1 MEFINHFIPS
11 NDVST
16 DVPQTGGEN
25 MIRLE
30 LGDIIEI
37 VAPSNDE
44 LHEMTFLITYFG
56 SQSLILQNAS
66 TGILHELTISE
77 DGSGF
82 SDESIIGILLIYRD
96 ETKGYARQNNL
107 LPKTWIDVHI
117 GGDRPSIITGEIT
130 NLEED
135 QIEITT
141 YPEIKTIYIDFAYE
155 GLPPNTQSDIPID
168 HIIIRNKPEALQN
181 ISSLLDMQ
189 DKLNED
195 ENITLEEINEQ
206 QQADMEFTPEGES
219 IMNIPTDSTPDPT
232 FKDNLRDMYL
242 DANEIV
248 FGEQLETL
256 IQVVEV
262 PESEKTYTIEA
273 QVNDLMDQFLSTVPD
288 YKRNDKVLSNIHRL
302 ILRFKELR
310 KLYSQYDEHDDIIG
324 KKVNGPFHKPLVDK
338 IHSLNLKLK
347 WILPVVQNRKV
358 IYSDDK
364 DNEQESD
371 IVYRNTAASVGQIEE
386 VLTEFHK
393 SKTGG
398 TNHNYSE
405 TYNKVESNMNPFED
419 PIDKTNCLDSKPVLQ
434 DIEAIVDNLGMF
446 ESSVAN
452 VTKSGKN
459 TLSTLSRRKF
469 LIQKYTTG
477 STQLERNIMKTGKS
491 IYFRNKITPN
501 DNMCVSS
508 IMTLPEPFIR
518 MSAMYL
524 PSQNIMNKAELHQQ
538 YRFLFHIL
546 KKNLDIVPR
555 VVNDLSKELDYDNED
570 GAKLFANFNE
580 FIIDNDEE
588 ELDQEK
594 EDKFKKFLE
603 VIVPKTRTILKL
615 VRDNLK
621 HKLSFVG
628 VVKQLEPYGIQT
640 EDITYTQYVDI
651 QHIIQGHISNLKSEM
666 ETKRGIYNI
675 LHKQIGSNNIPNPV
689 TQIIKANADILDAF
703 TKAYFTMHQ
712 KDSMSVSESEMI
724 SKLYA
729 QDENQLY
736 PRLISSRL
744 TSLMAETNS
753 TTLTDMLLAKDKQD
767 TLDNDEYK
775 IQSTDCTRKYLA
787 KKYESLGALQKDN
800 NVDDLYYDEQYDDS
814 PYHIMEKYKS
824 KKDELEP
831 KEFKEFLIESLI
843 HKHDSPV
850 DYAEELATIL
860 ISKKKLVSEGEYAML
875 DILPEKEKSLELSQ
889 ISEEQ
894 DENVENTRKLLY
906 YRRVKNN
913 WVRDDSIAAEAFYD
927 TNTLFCNINENCFKN
942 TRSKICENNDDSTI
956 RFKEHNKKSI
966 LNEFDRR
973 YHVTRDMLIQELEKE
988 ITYLLKYNK
997 NIQHLRQVQLYK
1009 ANNLALEIGNFA
1021 KKNELFVSP
1030 RLELLNCILGQTDF
1044 VKKQNNIMSFASQY
1058 TRNPLVEQLDEN
1070 QHWLYCKETNTK
1082 LLPITIFELAKTFV
1096 SGESYNDKL
1105 DQLCNDHGREEG
1117 GHIVDKHSGFV
1128 LRKSDFQ
1135 QEEMFDDSGFR
1146 ITTHSLL
1153 DKELGD
1159 VYASSKGKTGDMPIF
1174 ENETMSTIYNV
1185 LVTIS
1190 ERIQIPHQDIQD
1202 FVLRVSNELVDKLV
1216 ISEDKYKQR
1225 VEKINKGKEKKMKM
1239 PSYKNYRNETIIFAV
1254 ASSLVVAI
1262 QTQMPS
1268 FKSSKTFPGCVRS
1281 FTGYPLFGIEDNGA
1295 IQYISCVIF
1304 KIKSTIHP
1312 WSSLHGYK
1320 SADKIVTRVMKLMES
1335 KEFIDRPDIQSKLVE
1350 KRQYLLLQPDYIIP
1364 ETHAIS
1370 KWVHFLPPV
1379 VQYTL
1384 DKSIQNVTPE
1394 FKQELNALIKSGNV
1408 KQSQFVNIIKGKN
1421 MYYGY
1426 HVINK
1431 INELVKDKDLLLK
1444 TASSALPFLENACC
1458 NSGLINP
1465 IKYFEKEEPLLS
1477 TYFHSVR
1484 QNELVLKQISSLSQG
1499 RFLYH
1504 KDFTGMI
1511 YPIVSSGNLE
1521 ENIYSFIIKHCL
1533 YDRDVPVPEK
1543 YKAICG
1549 EKPDGYNKSWSLP
1562 EKIEYL
1568 KRNGK
1573 QYNQTDFKGLLNIVN
1588 EENIIHVES
1597 QDSYELVDGFQDVLN
1612 YLEEKDSS
1620 VIPQKLRKLL
1630 FDLIDNVQPGKM
1642 YVEESDNLKNL
1653 SKHLKRVTKNSYV
1666 AINNFLS
1673 SKNEESK
1680 YKHIRSFLENIDKW
1694 NTSDNKHNQ
1703 NVQMFSQFVRNMI
1716 YQVTQVYP
1724 NVIRNG
1730 NGFHPYMDAVDGYKK
1745 WNLSGLHVDNLR
1757 DYHEEYYMQLRPFYE
1772 NGIII
1777 RLFDEMNDMFADL
1790 NKFVNHFPV
1799 QEEIV
1804 KQVGDKQMTYYSFL
1818 KNETTMLL
1826 MKYCFYTCI
1835 CIFIESASNTMVVQT
1850 NVNEYKDN
1858 VRAAKEEMNETLGN
1872 VITETNTTEEN
1883 QEYVDALQE
1892 IDISDVTH
1900 DLNVK
1905 ITDLIVAMLNIEMEN
1920 KKVVNLSYKD
1930 IEDGMRRERQ
1940 NERQAMI
1947 QYLGNMAPEQRR
1959 IEDLSKMHKLG
1970 NWNVGNQDAIWKY
1983 DKQRFDDEM
1992 TQGEFFEFQNKTTSK
2007 EAEQIIVEL
2016 DDMLDQEQELLDA
2029 EEDNAGYRDGHDFR
2043 HLESNYED
2051 GDFYPE
2057 DRDPDDFGDD

>member
-11 NDVST
+11 NNVVSDVS
-16 DVPQTGGEN
+16 QTGGEN
-25 MIRLE
+25 MISLE
-30 LGDIIEI
+30 LGDIIKI
-37 VAPSNDE
+37 ISPSNDG
-44 LHEMTFLITYFG
+44 LHDKTFLITYCG
-56 SQSLILQNAS
+56 SQTLAIQNTS
-66 TGILHELTISE
+66 TGNLHELNISE
-77 DGSGF
+77 DGYGF
-82 SDESIIGILLIYRD
+82 SDESIIGIELLNRD

-107 LPKTWIDVHI
+107 LPKTWIDIHI
-117 GGDRPSIITGEIT
+117 GGDTPSIVTGEIT
-130 NLEED
+130 NLDED

-141 YPEIKTIYIDFAYE
+141 YPNIETRYIDFAYK
-155 GLPPNTQSDIPID
+155 GIPPSSPDRIV
-168 HIIIRNKPEALQN
+168 IRNKPEALHN
-181 ISSLLDMQ
+181 ISSLLDVQ
-189 DKLNED
+189 EKLNED
-195 ENITLEEINEQ
+195 ENITLEDINEQ

-242 DANEIV
+242 DANEII
-248 FGEQLETL
+248 FGEKLETL
-256 IQVVEV
+256 TQVVEV

-273 QVNDLMDQFLSTVPD
+273 QVNDLMDQFLSTIPD
-288 YKRNDKVLSNIHRL
+288 YKRSDKVLSNIHRL

-310 KLYSQYDEHDDIIG
+310 TLYSNYDEHDDIIG
-324 KKVNGPFHKPLVDK
+324 KKVNGPLHKPLVDK

-358 IYSDDK
+358 IYSDEK
-364 DNEQESD
+364 DNEPESD
-371 IVYRNTAASVGQIEE
+371 VIYKNSASSVGQIEE
-386 VLTEFHK
+386 VLTDFHK

-398 TNHNYSE
+398 IDHNYSE
-405 TYNKVESNMNPFED
+405 TFNKVESNMNPFD
-419 PIDKTNCLDSKPVLQ
+419 NPADDSNCLDSKPVLQ

-452 VTKSGKN
+452 VTKLGKN
-459 TLSTLSRRKF
+459 TSSILSRRKF
-469 LIQKYTTG
+469 LLQKYTTG

-491 IYFRNKITPN
+491 IYFRNKMTPS
-501 DNMCVSS
+501 DTMCVSS

-524 PSQNIMNKAELHQQ
+524 PSQNILNKAELHQQ

-546 KKNLDIVPR
+546 KTNLDIVPR
-555 VVNDLSKELDYDNED
+555 VVNDLSKELNYDNEES
-570 GAKLFANFNE
+570 ANLFANFNE
-580 FIIDNDEE
+580 FIIDNDDE

-603 VIVPKTRTILKL
+603 VIVPKTRTILKF

-621 HKLSFVG
+621 YNLSFVG

-651 QHIIQGHISNLKSEM
+651 QHIIQGHIANLKSEM
-666 ETKRGIYNI
+666 ETKRGLYNI
-675 LHKQIGSNNIPNPV
+675 LQKQNKPSNSQNPV
-689 TQIIKANADILDAF
+689 SQIISTNADVLDAF
-703 TKAYFTMHQ
+703 AKAYFNIHQ
-712 KDSMSVSESEMI
+712 KDSISVSESEMI
-724 SKLYA
+724 SKLYM

-736 PRLISSRL
+736 SRLISSRL

-753 TTLTDMLLAKDKQD
+753 TTLTDMLIAKENQD
-767 TLDNDEYK
+767 AVDNEEYK

-787 KKYESLGALQKDN
+787 KKYESMGALQKDN
-800 NVDDLYYDEQYDDS
+800 NVDELYYDEQYDDS

-831 KEFKEFLIESLI
+831 KQFKEFLIEALI
-843 HKHDSPV
+843 HKHESPV

-875 DILPEKEKSLELSQ
+875 DILPETQKSLELSQ

-894 DENVENTRKLLY
+894 DENVDNTRKLLY

-927 TNTLFCNINENCFKN
+927 TNTLFCNINESCFKN
-942 TRSKICENNDDSTI
+942 TRSKICETNDDTNI

-966 LNEFDRR
+966 LTEFDRR
-973 YHVTRDMLIQELEKE
+973 YHVTREVLIKELEKE

-1009 ANNLALEIGNFA
+1009 ANNLAVEIGNFA

-1030 RLELLNCILGQTDF
+1030 RLELLNCVLGQTDF
-1044 VKKQNNIMSFASQY
+1044 VKKQSHIMSFASQY
-1058 TRNPLVEQLDEN
+1058 TRNPLVEQLDEDP
-1070 QHWLYCKETNTK
+1070 HWLYCKETNTK
-1082 LLPITIFELAKTFV
+1082 LLPMTIFELAKTFV
-1096 SGESYNDKL
+1096 SGENYNDKL

-1159 VYASSKGKTGDMPIF
+1159 VYASTKGKTGSAPIF

-1190 ERIQIPHQDIQD
+1190 ERIQVPHQDIQD

-1216 ISEDKYKQR
+1216 ISEDKYKQK
-1225 VEKINKGKEKKMKM
+1225 VEKINKGKEKKTKM
-1239 PSYKNYRNETIIFAV
+1239 PSYNNYRNETIIFAV
-1254 ASSLVVAI
+1254 TCSLVVAI

-1281 FTGYPLFGIEDNGA
+1281 FTGYPLFGIEDTGA

-1320 SADKIVTRVMKLMES
+1320 SADKIVTRVMKMMES

-1350 KRQYLLLQPDYIIP
+1350 KRQYLLLQPDSIIP

-1379 VQYTL
+1379 VQFTL

-1394 FKQELNALIKSGNV
+1394 FKQELNALIKSGNA

-1426 HVINK
+1426 HIINK
-1431 INELVKDKDLLLK
+1431 INELVKEKELLLK
-1444 TASSALPFLENACC
+1444 TASTAMPFLENACC
-1458 NSGLINP
+1458 NSGLVNP
-1465 IKYFEKEEPLLS
+1465 VKYFEKEEPLLS
-1477 TYFHSVR
+1477 TYFQSIK
-1484 QNELVLKQISSLSQG
+1484 QNELMLKQVSSLSHG

-1511 YPIVSSGNLE
+1511 YPIVSSGNVE
-1521 ENIYSFIIKHCL
+1521 EKIYSFIIKHCL
-1533 YDRDVPVPEK
+1533 YDRDVPVPDK
-1543 YKAICG
+1543 YKALCG

-1597 QDSYELVDGFQDVLN
+1597 PESYELVDGFQDVLN
-1612 YLEEKDSS
+1612 YLEEKDSP
-1620 VIPQKLRKLL
+1620 VIPQKLRELL
-1630 FDLIDNVQPGKM
+1630 RTLIDNVQPGKM
-1642 YVEESDNLKNL
+1642 YTDESENLKNL

-1666 AINNFLS
+1666 VINQFLS
-1673 SKNEESK
+1673 SKNEDSK
-1680 YKHIRSFLENIDKW
+1680 YKHIRGFLENIDKW
-1694 NTSDNKHNQ
+1694 NTHDNTRNE

-1716 YQVTQVYP
+1716 YQITQVYP

-1730 NGFHPYMDAVDGYKK
+1730 KGFHPYMDAAIGYKK
-1745 WNLSGLHVDNLR
+1745 WNFSGLHVNTLR
-1757 DYHEEYYMQLRPFYE
+1757 DYHEEYYMHLRPFYE
-1772 NGIII
+1772 NSIIV
-1777 RLFDEMNDMFADL
+1777 RLFDEMNELFADL
-1790 NKFVNHFPV
+1790 NKFVKHFPI

-1804 KQVGDKQMTYYSFL
+1804 KQVGNEKTTYYSFL

-1835 CIFIESASNTMVVQT
+1835 CIFIESASNPMVVQT
-1850 NVNEYKDN
+1850 NVNEYKGN
-1858 VRAAKEEMNETLGN
+1858 VRRTKDEMNETLGN
-1872 VITETNTTEEN
+1872 VVTQTNTTEEN
-1883 QEYVDALQE
+1883 QEFIDALQE
-1892 IDISDVTH
+1892 VDISDVTH

-1905 ITDLIVAMLNIEMEN
+1905 ITDLIVAILNIEMEN
-1920 KKVVNLSYKD
+1920 KKLVNMSYED
-1930 IEDGMRRERQ
+1930 IQYGMRRERQ
-1940 NERQAMI
+1940 TERESMI

-1983 DKQRFDDEM
+1983 DKHRFDDEL
-1992 TQGEFFEFQNKTTSK
+1992 TKGEFFEFQNKTTSK
-2007 EAEQIIVEL
+2007 EAEQQVVEL
-2016 DDMLDQEQELLDA
+2016 DDMLDQEQELLDE

-2043 HLESNYED
+2043 QLESNYED

-2057 DRDPDDFGDD
+2057 DRDSDDFGDD

>member
-11 NDVST
+11 NNVVSDVS
-16 DVPQTGGEN
+16 QTGGDN
-25 MIRLE
+25 MISLE
-30 LGDIIEI
+30 LGDIIKI
-37 VAPSNDE
+37 ISPSNDG
-44 LHEMTFLITYFG
+44 LHEKTFLITYCG
-56 SQSLILQNAS
+56 SQTLALQNTS
-66 TGILHELTISE
+66 TGNLHELNISE
-77 DGSGF
+77 DGYGF
-82 SDESIIGILLIYRD
+82 SDESIIGIELLNRD

-107 LPKTWIDVHI
+107 LPKTWIDIHI
-117 GGDRPSIITGEIT
+117 GGDTPSIVTGEIT
-130 NLEED
+130 NLDED

-141 YPEIKTIYIDFAYE
+141 YPNIETRYIDFAYK
-155 GLPPNTQSDIPID
+155 GIPPNSPDRIV
-168 HIIIRNKPEALQN
+168 IRNKPEALHN
-181 ISSLLDMQ
+181 ISSLLDVQ
-189 DKLNED
+189 EKLNED
-195 ENITLEEINEQ
+195 ENITLEDINEQ

-248 FGEQLETL
+248 FGEKLETL
-256 IQVVEV
+256 TQVVEV

-273 QVNDLMDQFLSTVPD
+273 QVNDLMDQFLSTIPD
-288 YKRNDKVLSNIHRL
+288 YKRSDKVLSNIHRL

-310 KLYSQYDEHDDIIG
+310 TLYSNYDEHDDIIG
-324 KKVNGPFHKPLVDK
+324 KKVNGPLHKPLVDK

-358 IYSDDK
+358 IYSDEK
-364 DNEQESD
+364 DNEPESD
-371 IVYRNTAASVGQIEE
+371 VIYKNSASSVGQIEE
-386 VLTEFHK
+386 VLTDFHK

-398 TNHNYSE
+398 IDHNYSE
-405 TYNKVESNMNPFED
+405 TFNKVESNMNPFD
-419 PIDKTNCLDSKPVLQ
+419 NPVDDSNCLDSKPVLQ

-452 VTKSGKN
+452 VTKLGKN
-459 TLSTLSRRKF
+459 TSSILSRRKF
-469 LIQKYTTG
+469 LLQKYTTG

-491 IYFRNKITPN
+491 IYFRNKMTPS
-501 DNMCVSS
+501 DTMCVSS

-524 PSQNIMNKAELHQQ
+524 PSQNILNKAELHQQ

-546 KKNLDIVPR
+546 KTNLDIVPR
-555 VVNDLSKELDYDNED
+555 VVNDLSKELNYDNEES
-570 GAKLFANFNE
+570 ANLFANFNE
-580 FIIDNDEE
+580 FIIDNDDE

-621 HKLSFVG
+621 YNLSFVG

-651 QHIIQGHISNLKSEM
+651 QHIIQGHIANLKSEM
-666 ETKRGIYNI
+666 ETKRGLYNI
-675 LHKQIGSNNIPNPV
+675 LQKQNKPSNSQNPV
-689 TQIIKANADILDAF
+689 SQIISTNADVLDAF
-703 TKAYFTMHQ
+703 AKAYFNIHQ
-712 KDSMSVSESEMI
+712 KDSISVSESEMI
-724 SKLYA
+724 SRLYT

-736 PRLISSRL
+736 SRLISSRL

-753 TTLTDMLLAKDKQD
+753 TTLTDMLIAKENQD
-767 TLDNDEYK
+767 AIDNEEYK

-787 KKYESLGALQKDN
+787 KKYESMGALQKDN
-800 NVDDLYYDEQYDDS
+800 NVDELYYDEQYDDS

-831 KEFKEFLIESLI
+831 KQFKEFLIEALI
-843 HKHDSPV
+843 HKHESPV

-875 DILPEKEKSLELSQ
+875 DILPETQKSLELSQ

-894 DENVENTRKLLY
+894 DENVDNTRKLLY

-927 TNTLFCNINENCFKN
+927 TNTLFCNINESCFKN
-942 TRSKICENNDDSTI
+942 TRSKICETNDDTNI

-966 LNEFDRR
+966 LTEFDRR
-973 YHVTRDMLIQELEKE
+973 YHVTREVLIKELEKE

-1009 ANNLALEIGNFA
+1009 ANNLAVEIGNFA

-1030 RLELLNCILGQTDF
+1030 RLELLNCVLGQTDF
-1044 VKKQNNIMSFASQY
+1044 VKKQSHIMSFASQY
-1058 TRNPLVEQLDEN
+1058 TRNPLVEQLDEDP
-1070 QHWLYCKETNTK
+1070 HWLYCKETNTK
-1082 LLPITIFELAKTFV
+1082 LLPMTIFELAKTFV
-1096 SGESYNDKL
+1096 SGENYNDKL

-1159 VYASSKGKTGDMPIF
+1159 VYASTKGKTGSAPIF

-1190 ERIQIPHQDIQD
+1190 ERIQVPHQDIQD

-1216 ISEDKYKQR
+1216 ISEDKYKQK
-1225 VEKINKGKEKKMKM
+1225 VEKINKGKEKKTKM
-1239 PSYKNYRNETIIFAV
+1239 PSYNNYRNETIIFAV
-1254 ASSLVVAI
+1254 TCSLVVAI

-1281 FTGYPLFGIEDNGA
+1281 FTGYPLFGIEDTGA

-1320 SADKIVTRVMKLMES
+1320 SADKIVTRVMKMMES

-1379 VQYTL
+1379 VQFTL

-1394 FKQELNALIKSGNV
+1394 FKQELNALIKSGNA

-1426 HVINK
+1426 HIINK
-1431 INELVKDKDLLLK
+1431 INELVKEKELLLK
-1444 TASSALPFLENACC
+1444 TASTAMPFLENACC
-1458 NSGLINP
+1458 NSGLVNP
-1465 IKYFEKEEPLLS
+1465 VKYFEKEEPLLS
-1477 TYFHSVR
+1477 TYFQSIK
-1484 QNELVLKQISSLSQG
+1484 QNELVLKQVSSLSHG

-1511 YPIVSSGNLE
+1511 YPIVSSGNVE
-1521 ENIYSFIIKHCL
+1521 EKIYSFIIKHCL
-1533 YDRDVPVPEK
+1533 YDRDVPVPDK
-1543 YKAICG
+1543 YKALCG

-1588 EENIIHVES
+1588 EENMIHVES
-1597 QDSYELVDGFQDVLN
+1597 PESYELVDGFQDVLN
-1612 YLEEKDSS
+1612 YLEEKDSP
-1620 VIPQKLRKLL
+1620 VIPQKLRELL
-1630 FDLIDNVQPGKM
+1630 RTLIDNVQPGKM
-1642 YVEESDNLKNL
+1642 YTDESENLKNL

-1666 AINNFLS
+1666 VINQFLS
-1673 SKNEESK
+1673 SKNEDSK
-1680 YKHIRSFLENIDKW
+1680 YKHIRGFLENIDKW
-1694 NTSDNKHNQ
+1694 NTHDNTRNE

-1716 YQVTQVYP
+1716 YQITQVYP

-1730 NGFHPYMDAVDGYKK
+1730 KGFHPYMDAVIGYKK
-1745 WNLSGLHVDNLR
+1745 WNFSGLHVNTLR
-1757 DYHEEYYMQLRPFYE
+1757 DYHEEYYMHLRPFYE
-1772 NGIII
+1772 NSIIV
-1777 RLFDEMNDMFADL
+1777 RLFDEMNELFADL
-1790 NKFVNHFPV
+1790 NKFVKHLPV
-1799 QEEIV
+1799 QEEVV
-1804 KQVGDKQMTYYSFL
+1804 KQVGNEKNTYYSFL

-1835 CIFIESASNTMVVQT
+1835 CIFIESASNPMVVQT
-1850 NVNEYKDN
+1850 NVNEYKGN
-1858 VRAAKEEMNETLGN
+1858 VRRTKDEINETLGN
-1872 VITETNTTEEN
+1872 VVTQTNTTEEN
-1883 QEYVDALQE
+1883 QEFIDALQE
-1892 IDISDVTH
+1892 VDISDVTH

-1905 ITDLIVAMLNIEMEN
+1905 ITDLIVAILNIEMEN
-1920 KKVVNLSYKD
+1920 KKLVNMSYED
-1930 IEDGMRRERQ
+1930 IQYGMRRERQ
-1940 NERQAMI
+1940 TERESMI

-1983 DKQRFDDEM
+1983 DKHRFDDEL
-1992 TQGEFFEFQNKTTSK
+1992 TKGEFFEFQNKTTSK
-2007 EAEQIIVEL
+2007 EAEQPVVEL
-2016 DDMLDQEQELLDA
+2016 DDMLDQEQELLDE

-2043 HLESNYED
+2043 QLESNYED

-2057 DRDPDDFGDD
+2057 DRDSDDFGDD

>member
-11 NDVST
+11 NNVVSDVS
-16 DVPQTGGEN
+16 QTGGEN
-25 MIRLE
+25 MISLE
-30 LGDIIEI
+30 LGDIIKI
-37 VAPSNDE
+37 ISPSNDG
-44 LHEMTFLITYFG
+44 LHEKTFLITYCG
-56 SQSLILQNAS
+56 SQTLALQNTS
-66 TGILHELTISE
+66 TGNLHELNISE
-77 DGSGF
+77 DGYGF
-82 SDESIIGILLIYRD
+82 SDESIIGIELLNRD

-107 LPKTWIDVHI
+107 LPKTWIDIHI
-117 GGDRPSIITGEIT
+117 GGDTPSIVTGEIT
-130 NLEED
+130 NLDED

-141 YPEIKTIYIDFAYE
+141 YPNIETRYIDFAYK
-155 GLPPNTQSDIPID
+155 GIPPSSPDRIV
-168 HIIIRNKPEALQN
+168 IRNKPEALHN
-181 ISSLLDMQ
+181 ISSLLDVQ
-189 DKLNED
+189 EKLNED
-195 ENITLEEINEQ
+195 ENITLEDINEQ

-242 DANEIV
+242 DANEII
-248 FGEQLETL
+248 FGEKLETL
-256 IQVVEV
+256 TQVVEV

-273 QVNDLMDQFLSTVPD
+273 QVNDLMDQFLSTIPD
-288 YKRNDKVLSNIHRL
+288 YKRSDKVLSNIHRL

-310 KLYSQYDEHDDIIG
+310 TLYSNYDEHDDIIG
-324 KKVNGPFHKPLVDK
+324 KKVNGPLHKPLVDK

-358 IYSDDK
+358 IYSDEK
-364 DNEQESD
+364 DNEPESD
-371 IVYRNTAASVGQIEE
+371 VIYKNSASSVGQIEE
-386 VLTEFHK
+386 VLTDFHK

-398 TNHNYSE
+398 IDHNYSE
-405 TYNKVESNMNPFED
+405 TFNKVESNMNPFD
-419 PIDKTNCLDSKPVLQ
+419 NPTDDSNCLDSKPVLQ

-452 VTKSGKN
+452 VTKLGKN
-459 TLSTLSRRKF
+459 TSSILSRRKF
-469 LIQKYTTG
+469 LLQKYTTG

-491 IYFRNKITPN
+491 IYFRNKMTPS
-501 DNMCVSS
+501 DTMCVSS

-524 PSQNIMNKAELHQQ
+524 PSQNILNKAELHQQ

-546 KKNLDIVPR
+546 KTNLDIVPR
-555 VVNDLSKELDYDNED
+555 VVNDLSKELNYDNEES
-570 GAKLFANFNE
+570 ANLFANFNE
-580 FIIDNDEE
+580 FIIDNDDE

-603 VIVPKTRTILKL
+603 VIVPKTRTILKF

-621 HKLSFVG
+621 YNLSFVG

-651 QHIIQGHISNLKSEM
+651 QHIIQGHIANLKSEM
-666 ETKRGIYNI
+666 ETKRGLYNI
-675 LHKQIGSNNIPNPV
+675 LQKQNKPSNSQNPV
-689 TQIIKANADILDAF
+689 SQIISTNADVLDAF
-703 TKAYFTMHQ
+703 AKAYFNIHQ
-712 KDSMSVSESEMI
+712 KDSISVSESEMI
-724 SKLYA
+724 SRLYT

-736 PRLISSRL
+736 SRLISSRL

-753 TTLTDMLLAKDKQD
+753 TTLTDMLIAKENQD
-767 TLDNDEYK
+767 AVDNEEYK

-787 KKYESLGALQKDN
+787 KKYESMGALQKDN
-800 NVDDLYYDEQYDDS
+800 NVDELYYDEQYDDS

-831 KEFKEFLIESLI
+831 KQFKEFLIEALI
-843 HKHDSPV
+843 HKHESPV

-875 DILPEKEKSLELSQ
+875 DILPETQKSLELSQ

-894 DENVENTRKLLY
+894 DENVDNTRKLLY

-927 TNTLFCNINENCFKN
+927 TNTLFCNINESCFKN
-942 TRSKICENNDDSTI
+942 TRSKICETNDDTNI

-966 LNEFDRR
+966 LTEFDRR
-973 YHVTRDMLIQELEKE
+973 YHVTREVLIKELEKE

-1009 ANNLALEIGNFA
+1009 ANNLAVEIGNFA

-1030 RLELLNCILGQTDF
+1030 RLELLNCVLGQTDF
-1044 VKKQNNIMSFASQY
+1044 VKKQSHIMSFASQY
-1058 TRNPLVEQLDEN
+1058 TRNPLVEQLDEDP
-1070 QHWLYCKETNTK
+1070 HWLYCKETNTK
-1082 LLPITIFELAKTFV
+1082 LLPMTIFELAKTFV
-1096 SGESYNDKL
+1096 SGENYNDKL

-1159 VYASSKGKTGDMPIF
+1159 VYASTKGKTGSAPIF

-1190 ERIQIPHQDIQD
+1190 ERIQVPHQDIQD

-1216 ISEDKYKQR
+1216 ISEDKYKQK
-1225 VEKINKGKEKKMKM
+1225 VEKINKGKEKKTKM
-1239 PSYKNYRNETIIFAV
+1239 PSYNNYRNETIIFAV
-1254 ASSLVVAI
+1254 TCSLVVAI

-1281 FTGYPLFGIEDNGA
+1281 FTGYPLFGIEDTGA

-1320 SADKIVTRVMKLMES
+1320 SADKIVTRVMKMMES

-1350 KRQYLLLQPDYIIP
+1350 KRQYLLLQPDSIIP

-1379 VQYTL
+1379 VQFTL

-1394 FKQELNALIKSGNV
+1394 FKQELNALIKSGNA

-1426 HVINK
+1426 HIINK
-1431 INELVKDKDLLLK
+1431 INELVKEKELLLK
-1444 TASSALPFLENACC
+1444 TASTAMPFLENACC
-1458 NSGLINP
+1458 NSGLVNP
-1465 IKYFEKEEPLLS
+1465 VKYFEKEEPLLS
-1477 TYFHSVR
+1477 TYFQSIK
-1484 QNELVLKQISSLSQG
+1484 QNELMLKQVSSLSHG

-1511 YPIVSSGNLE
+1511 YPIVSSGNVE
-1521 ENIYSFIIKHCL
+1521 EKIYSFIIKHCL
-1533 YDRDVPVPEK
+1533 YDRDVPVPDK
-1543 YKAICG
+1543 YKALCG

-1597 QDSYELVDGFQDVLN
+1597 PESYELVDGFQDVLN
-1612 YLEEKDSS
+1612 YLEEKDSP
-1620 VIPQKLRKLL
+1620 VIPQKLRELL
-1630 FDLIDNVQPGKM
+1630 RTLIDNVQPGKM
-1642 YVEESDNLKNL
+1642 YTDESENLKNL

-1666 AINNFLS
+1666 VINQFLS
-1673 SKNEESK
+1673 SKNEDSK
-1680 YKHIRSFLENIDKW
+1680 YKHIRGFLENIDKW
-1694 NTSDNKHNQ
+1694 NTHDNTRNE

-1716 YQVTQVYP
+1716 YQITQVYP

-1730 NGFHPYMDAVDGYKK
+1730 KGFHPYMDAVIGYKK
-1745 WNLSGLHVDNLR
+1745 WNFSGLHVNTLR
-1757 DYHEEYYMQLRPFYE
+1757 DYHEDYYMHLRPFYE
-1772 NGIII
+1772 NSIIV
-1777 RLFDEMNDMFADL
+1777 RLFDEMNELFADL
-1790 NKFVNHFPV
+1790 NKFVKHFPI

-1804 KQVGDKQMTYYSFL
+1804 KQVGNEKTTYYSFL

-1835 CIFIESASNTMVVQT
+1835 CIFIESASNPMVVQT
-1850 NVNEYKDN
+1850 NVNEYKGN
-1858 VRAAKEEMNETLGN
+1858 VRRTKDEMNETLGN
-1872 VITETNTTEEN
+1872 VVTQTNTTEEN
-1883 QEYVDALQE
+1883 QEFIDALQE
-1892 IDISDVTH
+1892 VDISDVTH

-1905 ITDLIVAMLNIEMEN
+1905 ITDLIVAILNIEMEN
-1920 KKVVNLSYKD
+1920 KKLVNMSYED
-1930 IEDGMRRERQ
+1930 IQYGMRRERQ
-1940 NERQAMI
+1940 TERESMI

-1983 DKQRFDDEM
+1983 DKHRFDDEL
-1992 TQGEFFEFQNKTTSK
+1992 TKGEFFEFQNKTTSK
-2007 EAEQIIVEL
+2007 EAEQQVVEL
-2016 DDMLDQEQELLDA
+2016 DDMLDQEQELLDE

-2043 HLESNYED
+2043 QLESNYED

-2057 DRDPDDFGDD
+2057 DRDSDDFGDD

>member
-11 NDVST
+11 NNVVSDVS
-16 DVPQTGGEN
+16 QTGGEN
-25 MIRLE
+25 MISLE
-30 LGDIIEI
+30 LGDIIKI
-37 VAPSNDE
+37 ISPSNDG
-44 LHEMTFLITYFG
+44 LHDKTFLITYCG
-56 SQSLILQNAS
+56 SQTLAIQNTS
-66 TGILHELTISE
+66 TGNLHELNISE
-77 DGSGF
+77 DGYGF
-82 SDESIIGILLIYRD
+82 SDESIIGIELLNRD

-107 LPKTWIDVHI
+107 LPKTWIDIHI
-117 GGDRPSIITGEIT
+117 GGDTPSIVTGEIT
-130 NLEED
+130 NLDED

-141 YPEIKTIYIDFAYE
+141 YPKIETRYIDFAYK
-155 GLPPNTQSDIPID
+155 GIPPNSPDRIV
-168 HIIIRNKPEALQN
+168 IRNKPEALHN
-181 ISSLLDMQ
+181 ISSLLDVQ
-189 DKLNED
+189 EKLNED
-195 ENITLEEINEQ
+195 ENITLEDINEQ

-248 FGEQLETL
+248 FGEKLETL
-256 IQVVEV
+256 TQVVEL

-273 QVNDLMDQFLSTVPD
+273 QVNDLMDQFLSTIPD
-288 YKRNDKVLSNIHRL
+288 YKRSDKVLSNIHRL

-310 KLYSQYDEHDDIIG
+310 TLYSNYDEHHDIIG
-324 KKVNGPFHKPLVDK
+324 KKVNGPLHKPLVDK

-358 IYSDDK
+358 IYSDEK
-364 DNEQESD
+364 DNEPESD
-371 IVYRNTAASVGQIEE
+371 VIYKNSASSVGQIEE
-386 VLTEFHK
+386 VLTDFHK

-398 TNHNYSE
+398 IDHNYSE
-405 TYNKVESNMNPFED
+405 TFNKVESNMNPFD
-419 PIDKTNCLDSKPVLQ
+419 NPADDSNCLDSKPVLQ

-452 VTKSGKN
+452 VTKLGKN
-459 TLSTLSRRKF
+459 TSSILSRRKF
-469 LIQKYTTG
+469 LLQKYTTG
-477 STQLERNIMKTGKS
+477 STQLERNSMKTGKS
-491 IYFRNKITPN
+491 IYFRNKMTPS
-501 DNMCVSS
+501 DTMCVSS

-524 PSQNIMNKAELHQQ
+524 PSQNILNKAELHQQ

-546 KKNLDIVPR
+546 KTNLDIVPR
-555 VVNDLSKELDYDNED
+555 VVNDLSKELNYDNEES
-570 GAKLFANFNE
+570 ANLFANVNE
-580 FIIDNDEE
+580 FIIDNDDE

-621 HKLSFVG
+621 YNLSFVG

-651 QHIIQGHISNLKSEM
+651 QHIIQGHIANLKSEM
-666 ETKRGIYNI
+666 ETKRGLYNI
-675 LHKQIGSNNIPNPV
+675 LQKQTKPSNSQNPV
-689 TQIIKANADILDAF
+689 SQIISTNADVLDAF
-703 TKAYFTMHQ
+703 AKAYFNIHQ
-712 KDSMSVSESEMI
+712 KDSISVSESEMI
-724 SKLYA
+724 SKLYM

-736 PRLISSRL
+736 SRLISSRL

-753 TTLTDMLLAKDKQD
+753 TTLTDMLIAKENQD
-767 TLDNDEYK
+767 AVDNEEYK

-787 KKYESLGALQKDN
+787 KKYESMGALQKDN
-800 NVDDLYYDEQYDDS
+800 NVDELYYDEQYDDS
-814 PYHIMEKYKS
+814 PYHIMDKYKS

-831 KEFKEFLIESLI
+831 KQFKEFLIEALI
-843 HKHDSPV
+843 HKHESPV

-875 DILPEKEKSLELSQ
+875 DILPETQKSLELSQ

-894 DENVENTRKLLY
+894 DENVDNTRKLLY

-927 TNTLFCNINENCFKN
+927 TNTLFCNINESCFKN
-942 TRSKICENNDDSTI
+942 TRSKICETNDDANI

-966 LNEFDRR
+966 LTEFDRR
-973 YHVTRDMLIQELEKE
+973 YHVTREVLIKELEKE

-1009 ANNLALEIGNFA
+1009 ANNLAVEIGNFA

-1030 RLELLNCILGQTDF
+1030 RLELLNCVLGQTDF
-1044 VKKQNNIMSFASQY
+1044 VKKQSHIMSFASQY
-1058 TRNPLVEQLDEN
+1058 TRNPLVEQLDEDP
-1070 QHWLYCKETNTK
+1070 HWLYCKETNTK
-1082 LLPITIFELAKTFV
+1082 LLPMTIFELAKTFV
-1096 SGESYNDKL
+1096 SGENYNDKL

-1159 VYASSKGKTGDMPIF
+1159 VYASTKGKTGSVPIF

-1190 ERIQIPHQDIQD
+1190 ERIQVPHQDIQD

-1216 ISEDKYKQR
+1216 ISEDKYKQK
-1225 VEKINKGKEKKMKM
+1225 VEKINKGKEKKTKM
-1239 PSYKNYRNETIIFAV
+1239 PSYNNYRNETIIFAV
-1254 ASSLVVAI
+1254 TCSLVVAI

-1281 FTGYPLFGIEDNGA
+1281 FTGYPLFGIEDTGA

-1320 SADKIVTRVMKLMES
+1320 SADKIVTRVMKMMES

-1350 KRQYLLLQPDYIIP
+1350 KRQYLLLQPDSIIP

-1379 VQYTL
+1379 VQFTL

-1394 FKQELNALIKSGNV
+1394 FKQELNALIKSGNA

-1426 HVINK
+1426 HIINK
-1431 INELVKDKDLLLK
+1431 INELVKEKELLLK
-1444 TASSALPFLENACC
+1444 TASTAMPFLENACC
-1458 NSGLINP
+1458 NSGLVNP
-1465 IKYFEKEEPLLS
+1465 VKYFEKEEPLLS
-1477 TYFHSVR
+1477 TYFQSIK
-1484 QNELVLKQISSLSQG
+1484 QNELVLKQVSSLSHG

-1511 YPIVSSGNLE
+1511 YPIVSSGNVE
-1521 ENIYSFIIKHCL
+1521 EKIYSFIIKHCL
-1533 YDRDVPVPEK
+1533 YDRDVPVPDK
-1543 YKAICG
+1543 YKALCG

-1588 EENIIHVES
+1588 EENMIHVES
-1597 QDSYELVDGFQDVLN
+1597 PESYELVDGFQDVLN
-1612 YLEEKDSS
+1612 YLEEKDSP
-1620 VIPQKLRKLL
+1620 VIPQKLRELL
-1630 FDLIDNVQPGKM
+1630 RNLIDNVQPGKM
-1642 YVEESDNLKNL
+1642 YTDESENLKNL

-1666 AINNFLS
+1666 VINQFLS
-1673 SKNEESK
+1673 SKNEDSK
-1680 YKHIRSFLENIDKW
+1680 YKHIRGFLENIDKW
-1694 NTSDNKHNQ
+1694 NTHDNTRNE

-1716 YQVTQVYP
+1716 YQITQVYP

-1730 NGFHPYMDAVDGYKK
+1730 KGFHPYMDAAIGYKK
-1745 WNLSGLHVDNLR
+1745 WNFSGLHVNTLR
-1757 DYHEEYYMQLRPFYE
+1757 DYHEEYYMHLRPFYE
-1772 NGIII
+1772 NSIIV
-1777 RLFDEMNDMFADL
+1777 RLFDEMNELFADL
-1790 NKFVNHFPV
+1790 NKFVKHLPV

-1804 KQVGDKQMTYYSFL
+1804 KQVGNEKNTYYSFL

-1835 CIFIESASNTMVVQT
+1835 CIFIESASNPMVVQT
-1850 NVNEYKDN
+1850 NVNEYKGN
-1858 VRAAKEEMNETLGN
+1858 VRRTKDEMNETLGN
-1872 VITETNTTEEN
+1872 VVTQTNTTEEN
-1883 QEYVDALQE
+1883 QEFIDALQE
-1892 IDISDVTH
+1892 VDISDVTH

-1905 ITDLIVAMLNIEMEN
+1905 ITDLIVAILNIEMEN
-1920 KKVVNLSYKD
+1920 KKLVNMSYED
-1930 IEDGMRRERQ
+1930 IQYGMRRERQ
-1940 NERQAMI
+1940 TERESMI

-1983 DKQRFDDEM
+1983 DKHRFDDEL
-1992 TQGEFFEFQNKTTSK
+1992 TKGEFFEFQNKTTSK
-2007 EAEQIIVEL
+2007 EAEQPVVEL
-2016 DDMLDQEQELLDA
+2016 DDMLDQEQELLDE

-2043 HLESNYED
+2043 QLESNYED

-2057 DRDPDDFGDD
+2057 DRDSDDFGDD

>member
-11 NDVST
+11 NNVVSDVS
-16 DVPQTGGEN
+16 QTGGEN
-25 MIRLE
+25 MISLE
-30 LGDIIEI
+30 LGDIIKI
-37 VAPSNDE
+37 ISPSNDG
-44 LHEMTFLITYFG
+44 LHEKTFLITYCG
-56 SQSLILQNAS
+56 SQTLALQNTS
-66 TGILHELTISE
+66 TGNLHELNISE
-77 DGSGF
+77 DGYGF
-82 SDESIIGILLIYRD
+82 SDESIIGIELLNRD

-107 LPKTWIDVHI
+107 LPKTWIDIHI
-117 GGDRPSIITGEIT
+117 GGDTPSIVTGEIT
-130 NLEED
+130 NLDED

-141 YPEIKTIYIDFAYE
+141 YPNIETRYIDFAYK
-155 GLPPNTQSDIPID
+155 GIPPSSPDRIV
-168 HIIIRNKPEALQN
+168 IRNKPEALHN
-181 ISSLLDMQ
+181 ISSLLDVQ
-189 DKLNED
+189 EKLNED
-195 ENITLEEINEQ
+195 ENITLEDINEQ

-242 DANEIV
+242 DANEII
-248 FGEQLETL
+248 FGEKLETL
-256 IQVVEV
+256 TQVVEV

-273 QVNDLMDQFLSTVPD
+273 QVNDLMDQFLSTIPD
-288 YKRNDKVLSNIHRL
+288 YKRSDKVLSNIHRL

-310 KLYSQYDEHDDIIG
+310 TLYSNYDEHDDIIG
-324 KKVNGPFHKPLVDK
+324 KKVNGPLHKPLVDK

-358 IYSDDK
+358 IYSDEK
-364 DNEQESD
+364 DNEPESD
-371 IVYRNTAASVGQIEE
+371 VIYKNSASSVGQIEE
-386 VLTEFHK
+386 VLTDFHK

-398 TNHNYSE
+398 IDHNYSE
-405 TYNKVESNMNPFED
+405 TFNKVESNMNPFD
-419 PIDKTNCLDSKPVLQ
+419 NPADDSNCLDSKPVLQ

-452 VTKSGKN
+452 VTKLGKN
-459 TLSTLSRRKF
+459 TSSILSRRKF
-469 LIQKYTTG
+469 LLQKYTTG

-491 IYFRNKITPN
+491 IYFRNKMTPS
-501 DNMCVSS
+501 DTMCVSS

-524 PSQNIMNKAELHQQ
+524 PSQNILNKAELHQQ

-546 KKNLDIVPR
+546 KTNLDIVPR
-555 VVNDLSKELDYDNED
+555 VVNDLSKELNYDNEES
-570 GAKLFANFNE
+570 ANLFANFNE
-580 FIIDNDEE
+580 FIIDNDDE

-603 VIVPKTRTILKL
+603 VIVPKTRTILKF

-621 HKLSFVG
+621 YNLSFVG

-651 QHIIQGHISNLKSEM
+651 QHIIQGHIANLKSEM
-666 ETKRGIYNI
+666 ETKRGLYNI
-675 LHKQIGSNNIPNPV
+675 LQKQNKPSNSQNPV
-689 TQIIKANADILDAF
+689 SQIISTNADVLDAF
-703 TKAYFTMHQ
+703 AKAYFNIHQ
-712 KDSMSVSESEMI
+712 KDSISVSESEMI
-724 SKLYA
+724 SRLYT

-736 PRLISSRL
+736 SRLISSRL

-753 TTLTDMLLAKDKQD
+753 TTLTDMLIAKENQD
-767 TLDNDEYK
+767 AVDNEEYK

-787 KKYESLGALQKDN
+787 KKYESMGALQKDN
-800 NVDDLYYDEQYDDS
+800 NVDELYYDEQYDDS

-831 KEFKEFLIESLI
+831 KQFKEFLIEALI
-843 HKHDSPV
+843 HKHESPV

-875 DILPEKEKSLELSQ
+875 DILPETQKSLELSQ

-894 DENVENTRKLLY
+894 DENVDNTRKLLY

-927 TNTLFCNINENCFKN
+927 TNTLFCNINESCFKN
-942 TRSKICENNDDSTI
+942 TRSKICETNDDTNI

-966 LNEFDRR
+966 LTEFDRR
-973 YHVTRDMLIQELEKE
+973 YHVTREVLIKELEKE

-1009 ANNLALEIGNFA
+1009 ANNLAVEIGNFA

-1030 RLELLNCILGQTDF
+1030 RLELLNCVLGQTDF
-1044 VKKQNNIMSFASQY
+1044 VKKQSHIMSFASQY
-1058 TRNPLVEQLDEN
+1058 TRNPLVEQLDEDP
-1070 QHWLYCKETNTK
+1070 HWLYCKETNTK
-1082 LLPITIFELAKTFV
+1082 LLPMTIFELAKTFV
-1096 SGESYNDKL
+1096 SGENYNDKL

-1159 VYASSKGKTGDMPIF
+1159 VYASTKGKTGSAPIF

-1190 ERIQIPHQDIQD
+1190 ERIQVPHQDIQD

-1216 ISEDKYKQR
+1216 ISEDKYKQK
-1225 VEKINKGKEKKMKM
+1225 VEKINKGKEKKTKM
-1239 PSYKNYRNETIIFAV
+1239 PSYNNYRNETIIFAV
-1254 ASSLVVAI
+1254 TCSLVVAI

-1281 FTGYPLFGIEDNGA
+1281 FTGYPLFGIEDTGA

-1320 SADKIVTRVMKLMES
+1320 SADKIVTRVMKMMES

-1350 KRQYLLLQPDYIIP
+1350 KRQYLLLQPDSIIP

-1379 VQYTL
+1379 VQFTL

-1394 FKQELNALIKSGNV
+1394 FKQELNALIKSGNA

-1426 HVINK
+1426 HIINK
-1431 INELVKDKDLLLK
+1431 INELVKEKELLLK
-1444 TASSALPFLENACC
+1444 TASTAMPFLENACC
-1458 NSGLINP
+1458 NSGLVNP
-1465 IKYFEKEEPLLS
+1465 VKYFEKEEPLLS
-1477 TYFHSVR
+1477 TYFQSIK
-1484 QNELVLKQISSLSQG
+1484 QNELMLKQVSSLSHG

-1511 YPIVSSGNLE
+1511 YPIVSSGNVE
-1521 ENIYSFIIKHCL
+1521 EKIYSFIIKHCL
-1533 YDRDVPVPEK
+1533 YDRDVPVPDK
-1543 YKAICG
+1543 YKALCG

-1597 QDSYELVDGFQDVLN
+1597 PESYELVDGFQDVLN
-1612 YLEEKDSS
+1612 YLEEKDSP
-1620 VIPQKLRKLL
+1620 VIPQKLRELL
-1630 FDLIDNVQPGKM
+1630 RTLIDNVQPGKM
-1642 YVEESDNLKNL
+1642 YTDESENLKNL

-1666 AINNFLS
+1666 VINQFLS
-1673 SKNEESK
+1673 SKNEDSK
-1680 YKHIRSFLENIDKW
+1680 YKHIRGFLENIDKW
-1694 NTSDNKHNQ
+1694 NTHDNTRNE

-1716 YQVTQVYP
+1716 YQITQVYP

-1730 NGFHPYMDAVDGYKK
+1730 KGFHPYMDAAIGYKK
-1745 WNLSGLHVDNLR
+1745 WNFSGLHVNTLR
-1757 DYHEEYYMQLRPFYE
+1757 DYHEEYYMHLRPFYE
-1772 NGIII
+1772 NSIIV
-1777 RLFDEMNDMFADL
+1777 RLFDEMNELFADL
-1790 NKFVNHFPV
+1790 NKFVKHFPI

-1804 KQVGDKQMTYYSFL
+1804 KQVGNEKTTYYSFL

-1835 CIFIESASNTMVVQT
+1835 CIFIESASNPMVVQT
-1850 NVNEYKDN
+1850 NVNEYKGN
-1858 VRAAKEEMNETLGN
+1858 VRRTKDEMNETLGN
-1872 VITETNTTEEN
+1872 VVTQTNTTEEN
-1883 QEYVDALQE
+1883 QEFIDALQE
-1892 IDISDVTH
+1892 VDISDVTH

-1905 ITDLIVAMLNIEMEN
+1905 ITDLIVAILNIEMEN
-1920 KKVVNLSYKD
+1920 KKLVNMSYED
-1930 IEDGMRRERQ
+1930 IQYGMRRERQ
-1940 NERQAMI
+1940 TERESMI

-1983 DKQRFDDEM
+1983 DKHRFDDEL
-1992 TQGEFFEFQNKTTSK
+1992 TKGEFFEFQNKTTSK
-2007 EAEQIIVEL
+2007 EAEQQVVEL
-2016 DDMLDQEQELLDA
+2016 DDMLDQEQELLDE

-2043 HLESNYED
+2043 QLESNYED

-2057 DRDPDDFGDD
+2057 DRDSDDFGDD

>member
-11 NDVST
+11 NNVVSDVS
-16 DVPQTGGEN
+16 QTGGDN
-25 MIRLE
+25 MISLE
-30 LGDIIEI
+30 LGDIIKI
-37 VAPSNDE
+37 ISPSNDG
-44 LHEMTFLITYFG
+44 LHEKTFLITYCG
-56 SQSLILQNAS
+56 SQTLALQNTS
-66 TGILHELTISE
+66 TGNLHELNISE
-77 DGSGF
+77 DGYGF
-82 SDESIIGILLIYRD
+82 SDESIIGIELLNRD

-107 LPKTWIDVHI
+107 LPKTWIDIHI
-117 GGDRPSIITGEIT
+117 GGDTPSIVTGEIT
-130 NLEED
+130 NLDED

-141 YPEIKTIYIDFAYE
+141 YPNIETRYIDFAYK
-155 GLPPNTQSDIPID
+155 GIPPNSPDRIV
-168 HIIIRNKPEALQN
+168 IRNKPEALHN
-181 ISSLLDMQ
+181 ISSLLDVQ
-189 DKLNED
+189 EKLNED
-195 ENITLEEINEQ
+195 ENITLEDINEQ

-248 FGEQLETL
+248 FGEKLETL
-256 IQVVEV
+256 TQVVEV

-273 QVNDLMDQFLSTVPD
+273 QVNDLMDQFLSTIPD
-288 YKRNDKVLSNIHRL
+288 YKRSDKVLSNIHRL

-310 KLYSQYDEHDDIIG
+310 TLYSNYDEHDDIIG
-324 KKVNGPFHKPLVDK
+324 KKVNGPLHKPLVDK

-358 IYSDDK
+358 IYSDEK
-364 DNEQESD
+364 DNEPESD
-371 IVYRNTAASVGQIEE
+371 VIYKNSASSVGQIEE
-386 VLTEFHK
+386 VLTDFHK

-398 TNHNYSE
+398 IDHNYSE
-405 TYNKVESNMNPFED
+405 TFNKVESNMNPFD
-419 PIDKTNCLDSKPVLQ
+419 NPADDSNCLDSKPVLQ

-452 VTKSGKN
+452 VTKLGKN
-459 TLSTLSRRKF
+459 TSSILSRRKF
-469 LIQKYTTG
+469 LLQKYTTG

-491 IYFRNKITPN
+491 IYFRNKMTPS
-501 DNMCVSS
+501 DTMCVSS

-524 PSQNIMNKAELHQQ
+524 PSQNILNKAELHQQ

-546 KKNLDIVPR
+546 KTNLDIVPR
-555 VVNDLSKELDYDNED
+555 VVNDLSKELNYDNEES
-570 GAKLFANFNE
+570 ANLFANFNE
-580 FIIDNDEE
+580 FIIDNDDE

-621 HKLSFVG
+621 YNLSFVG

-651 QHIIQGHISNLKSEM
+651 QHIIQGHIANLKSEM
-666 ETKRGIYNI
+666 ETKRGLYNI
-675 LHKQIGSNNIPNPV
+675 LQKQNKPSNSQNPV
-689 TQIIKANADILDAF
+689 SQIISTNADVLDAF
-703 TKAYFTMHQ
+703 AKAYFNIHQ
-712 KDSMSVSESEMI
+712 KDSISVSESEMI
-724 SKLYA
+724 SRLYT

-736 PRLISSRL
+736 SRLISSRL

-753 TTLTDMLLAKDKQD
+753 TTLTDMLIAKENQD
-767 TLDNDEYK
+767 AVDNEEYK

-787 KKYESLGALQKDN
+787 KKYESMGALQKDN
-800 NVDDLYYDEQYDDS
+800 NVDELYYDEQYDDS

-831 KEFKEFLIESLI
+831 KQFKEFLIEALI
-843 HKHDSPV
+843 HKHESPV

-875 DILPEKEKSLELSQ
+875 DILPETQKSLELSQ

-894 DENVENTRKLLY
+894 DENVDNTRKLLY

-927 TNTLFCNINENCFKN
+927 TNTLFCNINESCFKN
-942 TRSKICENNDDSTI
+942 TRSKICETNDDTNI

-966 LNEFDRR
+966 LTEFDRR
-973 YHVTRDMLIQELEKE
+973 YHVTREVLIKELEKE

-1009 ANNLALEIGNFA
+1009 ANNLAVEIGNFA

-1030 RLELLNCILGQTDF
+1030 RLELLNCVLGQTDF
-1044 VKKQNNIMSFASQY
+1044 VKKQSHIMSFASQY
-1058 TRNPLVEQLDEN
+1058 TRNPLVEQLDEDP
-1070 QHWLYCKETNTK
+1070 HWLYCKETNTK
-1082 LLPITIFELAKTFV
+1082 LLPMTIFELAKTFV
-1096 SGESYNDKL
+1096 SGENYNDKL

-1159 VYASSKGKTGDMPIF
+1159 VYASTKGKTGSVPIF

-1190 ERIQIPHQDIQD
+1190 ERIQVPHQDIQD

-1216 ISEDKYKQR
+1216 ISEDKYKQK
-1225 VEKINKGKEKKMKM
+1225 VEKINKGKEKKTKM
-1239 PSYKNYRNETIIFAV
+1239 PSYNNYRNETIIFAV
-1254 ASSLVVAI
+1254 TCSLVVAI

-1281 FTGYPLFGIEDNGA
+1281 FTGYPLFGIEDTGA

-1320 SADKIVTRVMKLMES
+1320 SADKIVTRVMKMMES

-1350 KRQYLLLQPDYIIP
+1350 KRQYLLLQPDSIIP

-1379 VQYTL
+1379 VQFTL

-1394 FKQELNALIKSGNV
+1394 FKQELNALIKSGNA

-1426 HVINK
+1426 HIINK
-1431 INELVKDKDLLLK
+1431 INELVKEKELLLK
-1444 TASSALPFLENACC
+1444 TASTAMPFLENACC
-1458 NSGLINP
+1458 NSGLVNP
-1465 IKYFEKEEPLLS
+1465 VKYFEKEEPLLS
-1477 TYFHSVR
+1477 TYFQSIK
-1484 QNELVLKQISSLSQG
+1484 QNELVLKQVSSLSHG

-1511 YPIVSSGNLE
+1511 YPIVSSGNVE
-1521 ENIYSFIIKHCL
+1521 EKIYSFIIKHCL
-1533 YDRDVPVPEK
+1533 YDRDVPVPDK
-1543 YKAICG
+1543 YKALCG

-1588 EENIIHVES
+1588 EENMIHVES
-1597 QDSYELVDGFQDVLN
+1597 PESYELVDGFQDVLN
-1612 YLEEKDSS
+1612 YLEEKDSP
-1620 VIPQKLRKLL
+1620 VIPQKLRELL
-1630 FDLIDNVQPGKM
+1630 RTLIDNVQPGKM
-1642 YVEESDNLKNL
+1642 YTDESENLKNL

-1666 AINNFLS
+1666 VINQFLS
-1673 SKNEESK
+1673 SKNEDSK
-1680 YKHIRSFLENIDKW
+1680 YKQIRGFLENIDKW
-1694 NTSDNKHNQ
+1694 NTHDNTRNE

-1716 YQVTQVYP
+1716 YQITQVYP

-1730 NGFHPYMDAVDGYKK
+1730 KGFHPYMDAAIGYKK
-1745 WNLSGLHVDNLR
+1745 WNFSGLHVNTLR
-1757 DYHEEYYMQLRPFYE
+1757 DYHEEYYMHLRPFYE
-1772 NGIII
+1772 NSIIV
-1777 RLFDEMNDMFADL
+1777 RLFDEMNELFADL
-1790 NKFVNHFPV
+1790 NKFVKHLPV

-1804 KQVGDKQMTYYSFL
+1804 KQVGNEKNTYYSFL

-1835 CIFIESASNTMVVQT
+1835 CIFIESASNPMVVQT
-1850 NVNEYKDN
+1850 NVNEYKGN
-1858 VRAAKEEMNETLGN
+1858 VRRTKDEMNETLGN
-1872 VITETNTTEEN
+1872 VVTQTNTTEEN
-1883 QEYVDALQE
+1883 QEFIDALQE
-1892 IDISDVTH
+1892 VDISDVTH

-1905 ITDLIVAMLNIEMEN
+1905 ITDLIVAILNIEMEN
-1920 KKVVNLSYKD
+1920 KKLVNMSYED
-1930 IEDGMRRERQ
+1930 IQYGMRRERQ
-1940 NERQAMI
+1940 TERESMI

-1983 DKQRFDDEM
+1983 DKHRFDDEL
-1992 TQGEFFEFQNKTTSK
+1992 TKGEFFEFQNKTTSK
-2007 EAEQIIVEL
+2007 EAEQPVVEL
-2016 DDMLDQEQELLDA
+2016 DDMLDQEQELLDE

-2043 HLESNYED
+2043 QLESNYED

-2057 DRDPDDFGDD
+2057 DRDSDDFGDD